1 MSKNRTIAKDV
12 TFRMKESVKLR
23 KQKKVGTVTHGVNG
37 SMCRMSLSRQ
47 ETVQKNRKNTKDV
60 CIISTEKNR
69 LNLIIYCK

>member
-1 MSKNRTIAKDV
+1 MIKNAKTGNLMSKNRTIAKDV

-47 ETVQKNRKNTKDV
+47 ETVQKNRKVEADG
-60 CIISTEKNR
+60 R
-69 LNLIIYCK
+69 ADLWF